1 MSALTNS
8 LTDSVNHGV
17 VEVFENQK
25 RVEEAAR
32 ALNETSSKFRE
43 RSQAWATSLEE
54 FDKELRTIGDFENW
68 VKSMEH
74 DLSTLAS
81 ALEKRCGKRRTR
93 RENRRRENVG
103 KFSVR

>member
-25 RVEEAAR
+25 RIEEAAR

-81 ALEKRCGKRRTR
+81 ALEKKV
-93 RENRRRENVG
+93 REKENAAR
-103 KFSVR
+103 KPSS

>member
-43 RSQAWATSLEE
+43 RSQAWAASLEA

-81 ALEKRCGKRRTR
+81 ALEEKVKEKESAARK
-93 RENRRRENVG
+93 
-103 KFSVR
+103 SSS

>member
-54 FDKELRTIGDFENW
+54 LDKELRTIGDFENW

-81 ALEKRCGKRRTR
+81 ALEKKV
-93 RENRRRENVG
+93 REKENAAR
-103 KFSVR
+103 KPSS

>member
-1 MSALTNS
+1 MRKDALASVSALTNS

-17 VEVFENQK
+17 VDVFENQK

-43 RSQAWATSLEE
+43 RSQAWAVSLEA

-81 ALEKRCGKRRTR
+81 ALEEKVKEKESAARK
-93 RENRRRENVG
+93 
-103 KFSVR
+103 SSS